1 MTAPESLPTT
11 HKALKVSG
19 PGHVYVSEDAS
30 VPSPDRSELLVR
42 VACISI
48 NQVDCKSAD
57 LSPTP
62 GATSGTDF
70 SGVVV
75 ALGSD
80 VDAEAW
86 HVGDRIMAGIFGNN
100 PLRRDNGA
108 FAEYAVVPARLAWRI
123 PASMDLAT
131 AASLPAALATVGL
144 SLFQY
149 MKMTMPDNTA
159 GALQLSSNTDSA
171 GASNVANPATYVL
184 VYGGGTATGA
194 MAIQV
199 LKLLGLT
206 PITTCS
212 ASSAARSME
221 LGAAATFDY
230 RSPSCG
236 ADILSYTQGALT
248 LALDCI
254 SDSDSMT
261 TCYKALGPAGGRYVA
276 LDPFPLRGHT
286 RRSVEPD
293 WVCCY
298 TQFGH
303 DVAWAPPFDLDAR
316 VDDRNCAEAW
326 YVLAQRLLDEGLV
339 VPQPLEVRR
348 GGLAGVGEGMQE
360 VRRGLIKGRKLV
372 YSVAEIAV

>member
-1 MTAPESLPTT
+1 MTAPDFLPTT

-30 VPSPDRSELLVR
+30 VPSPGRSELLVR
-42 VACISI
+42 VACVSI

-70 SGVVV
+70 SGAVV

-86 HVGDRIMAGIFGNN
+86 NVGDRIMAGIFGNN

-108 FAEYAVVPARLAWRI
+108 FAEYAVVPARLAWKI

-149 MKMTMPDNTA
+149 MKMAMPENTK
-159 GALQLSSNTDSA
+159 GALQLGSNKDSA
-171 GASNVANPATYVL
+171 AASTTASSASYVL

-199 LKLLGLT
+199 LKLM
-206 PITTCS
+206 
-212 ASSAARSME
+212 AARSLK

-236 ADILSYTQGALT
+236 ADVLSYTQGALT

-254 SDSDSMT
+254 SDSDSMS

-316 VDDRNCAEAW
+316 VDDRVCAEAW

-360 VRRGLIKGRKLV
+360 VRRGLIKGKKLV

>member
-19 PGHVYVSEDAS
+19 PGHVTVSEDAL
-30 VPSPDRSELLVR
+30 VPSADRHELLVR
-42 VACISI
+42 VVCVSI

-62 GATSGTDF
+62 GATSGTDL

-75 ALGSD
+75 ALGND
-80 VDAEAW
+80 VDAETW
-86 HVGDRIMAGIFGNN
+86 HVGDHIMAGIFGNN
-100 PLRRDNGA
+100 PLRQDNGA
-108 FAEYAVVPARLAWRI
+108 FSEYAVVPARLAWKV
-123 PASMDLAT
+123 PASMDFAT

-149 MKMTMPDNTA
+149 MQMTMPDAATVS
-159 GALQLSSNTDSA
+159 LQLRSIKAST
-171 GASNVANPATYVL
+171 GAAPASPATYVL

-206 PITTCS
+206 PVTTCS
-212 ASSAARSME
+212 ESSAARSLE

-236 ADILSYTQGALT
+236 ADVLSYTQGALT

-254 SDSDSMT
+254 SDSDSMS

-286 RRSVEPD
+286 RRSVKPD

-303 DVAWAPPFDLDAR
+303 DVAWAPPFDLEAR
-316 VDDRNCAEAW
+316 VNDRVCAEAW
-326 YVLAQRLLDEGLV
+326 YVLAQRLLDEDLV

-372 YSVAEIAV
+372 YRVAEIVV

>member
-171 GASNVANPATYVL
+171 GASNVANPATY
-184 VYGGGTATGA
+184 
-194 MAIQV
+194 
-199 LKLLGLT
+199 
-206 PITTCS
+206 
-212 ASSAARSME
+212 

>member
-30 VPSPDRSELLVR
+30 VPSPGRSELLVR
-42 VACISI
+42 VACVSI

-70 SGVVV
+70 SGVVI

-144 SLFQY
+144 SLFH
-149 MKMTMPDNTA
+149 
-159 GALQLSSNTDSA
+159 SA
-171 GASNVANPATYVL
+171 SYVL

-199 LKLLGLT
+199 LKLMGLT

-236 ADILSYTQGALT
+236 ADVLNYTQGALT

-254 SDSDSMT
+254 SDSNSMS

-316 VDDRNCAEAW
+316 VDDRVCAEAW

-360 VRRGLIKGRKLV
+360 VRRGLIKGKKLV